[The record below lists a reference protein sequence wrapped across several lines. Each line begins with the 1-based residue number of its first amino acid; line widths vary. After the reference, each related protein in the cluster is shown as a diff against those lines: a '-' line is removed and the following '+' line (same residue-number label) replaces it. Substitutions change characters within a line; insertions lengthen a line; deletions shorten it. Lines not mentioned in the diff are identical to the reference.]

1 MDFFKVGGVSY
12 DVVVTNIVEDFTILY
27 SENTGR
33 TMSAGAKMSLD
44 PLGTFFAHKVTV
56 KRKRGAE
63 RDFDDLLD
71 YISTPRSSGIEVEI
85 VHNQSTIKYE
95 AYVSNGSRQL
105 SQINKSKGVVE
116 WGEITINFVPMEAQ
130 IT

>member
-12 DVVVTNIVEDFTILY
+12 DVVVTKIVEDFTILY

-33 TMSAGAKMSLD
+33 TMSAKAKMSLH
-44 PLGTFFAHKVTV
+44 PLGTFFSHKVTV
-56 KRKRGAE
+56 RRKRGAE

-71 YISTPRSSGIEVEI
+71 YISVPRSSGIEVEI

-105 SQINKSKGVVE
+105 SQINKSRGVVE
-116 WGEITINFVPMEAQ
+116 WGEMTINFVPMEAQ